1 MFTARL
7 NGIRLDFK
15 AAKIIPLSCFYKRGF
30 LNHSKKSQWC
40 LYWVLGKLIESA
52 ESPSRKQSISPIAR
66 NIKSIF
72 KPPRLNAQGKKAL
85 DMLGITFWACNTER
99 IKDFRVKLLRVG
111 TSYHITS
118 RTIKWVLILLA
129 VSSTAVSLLA
139 VSFHFLC

>member
-1 MFTARL
+1 MSARNSVKMPESFCRSKYTLSSNVNQQLLFTARL

-15 AAKIIPLSCFYKRGF
+15 AAKIIPLSCFSKRGF

-40 LYWVLGKLIESA
+40 LYRALGKLIESA
-52 ESPSRKQSISPIAR
+52 ESPSRKQSITPIAR

-72 KPPRLNAQGKKAL
+72 KPPRLNVQGKKTL

-111 TSYHITS
+111 TSYYI
-118 RTIKWVLILLA
+118 W
-129 VSSTAVSLLA
+129 
-139 VSFHFLC
+139 